1 MHTAIPNVRE
11 RARSWLLPASFLA
24 PALIVLIVINV
35 IPLFYTVLTSFQSY
49 YLPKSYDR
57 GFNGL
62 ENYVEL
68 AFDHRFW
75 AALARTA
82 IFVSASLVI
91 EVVLGFAIALMLLRQ
106 RWAVGAL
113 RGLILLP
120 IIVTPIAVAFVW
132 RLLFSPS
139 LGLLNYLLGFL
150 GLGPFEWIYNPEQ
163 ALPALILVEVW
174 QHTPELVLII
184 YTGLLTL
191 PEDLSDAAR
200 IDGASP
206 WQVFKEVKLPL
217 LKPILMVG
225 IVFRVIALLKTFD
238 VFYIVGRG
246 GPGTS
251 TETLALYVYASGFSF
266 LRMGYASALAMVLFI
281 IVLISTILIVK
292 WGDVKIG

>member
-1 MHTAIPNVRE
+1 MHSAISNVRE

-24 PALIVLIVINV
+24 PALIVLIIINV

-62 ENYVEL
+62 ENYLEL

-106 RWAVGAL
+106 RWAVGSL

-150 GLGPFEWIYNPEQ
+150 GLGPFEWIYNPDQ

>member
-1 MHTAIPNVRE
+1 MHSMISNVRE
-11 RARSWLLPASFLA
+11 RARNWLLPASFLA
-24 PALIVLIVINV
+24 PALIVLIVINI
-35 IPLFYTVLTSFQSY
+35 IPLFYTALTSFQSY
-49 YLPKSYDR
+49 YLPRSDDR

-68 AFDHRFW
+68 AFDQRFW
-75 AALARTA
+75 AALGRTA

-150 GLGPFEWIYNPEQ
+150 GLGPFEWIYSPEQ

-200 IDGASP
+200 IDGANP
-206 WQVFKEVKLPL
+206 WQVFKDVKLPL

-266 LRMGYASALAMVLFI
+266 LRMGYASALAMALFV

>member
-1 MHTAIPNVRE
+1 MHSTLANL
-11 RARSWLLPASFLA
+11 RAKARDWLLPASFLA
-24 PALIVLIVINV
+24 PALLVLIVINV
-35 IPLFYTVLTSFQSY
+35 IPLFYTITTSFQNY
-49 YLPKSYDR
+49 YLPKSFER

-62 ENYVEL
+62 DNYAEL
-68 AFDHRFW
+68 VLDQRFW
-75 AALARTA
+75 AAAGRTF
-82 IFVSASLVI
+82 IFVTASLII
-91 EVVLGFAIALMLLRQ
+91 ELVLGFVIALMLFRQ

-120 IIVTPIAVAFVW
+120 IIITPIAVAFVW

-139 LGLLNYLLGFL
+139 LGLLNYLLAFV
-150 GLGPFEWIYNPEQ
+150 GLGPFEWIYSPNQ
-163 ALPALILVEVW
+163 ALISLIIVEVW
-174 QHTPELVLII
+174 QHTPELMLII

-191 PEDLSDAAR
+191 PEELSDAAR
-200 IDGASP
+200 IDGANP
-206 WQVFKEVKLPL
+206 WQVFKNIKLPL

-266 LRMGYASALAMVLFI
+266 LRMGYASALAMVLFL
-281 IVLISTILIVK
+281 IVLASTILIVR